1 MAVKPETRIVK
12 RIIERL
18 RQWPNAFV
26 VKLTTGGYQVSGL
39 PDVLAVLSGRV
50 ALIEVKTPEAA
61 RKPDRGATKLQLA
74 TMRRIAAAEAI
85 TGVVTSVEETE
96 QLLANHGLVF
106 PENRAA
112 ADAAKEW

>member
-1 MAVKPETRIVK
+1 
-12 RIIERL
+12 
-18 RQWPNAFV
+18 
-26 VKLTTGGYQVSGL
+26 
-39 PDVLAVLSGRV
+39 
-50 ALIEVKTPEAA
+50 
-61 RKPDRGATKLQLA
+61 
-74 TMRRIAAAEAI
+74 MRRIAAAEAI

>member
-50 ALIEVKTPEAA
+50 ALIEVKRRRPHESLIAA
-61 RKPDRGATKLQLA
+61 RR
-74 TMRRIAAAEAI
+74 
-85 TGVVTSVEETE
+85 
-96 QLLANHGLVF
+96 NY
-106 PENRAA
+106 N
-112 ADAAKEW
+112 